1 VSDPYNLHRFVEA
14 QAGVFDTA
22 LAELKLGS
30 KQTHWM
36 WFIFPQLAGLGRS
49 STARYYGMGS
59 EDEARGYLQHALLGS
74 RLRQSVEA
82 VLPWAG
88 KRNAERIFGSIDA
101 LKMQSSM
108 TLFDVIDPGGPFAK
122 LLDDFYGGGRDE
134 RTLALLNG
142 EE

>member
-1 VSDPYNLHRFVEA
+1 
-14 QAGVFDTA
+14 
-22 LAELKLGS
+22 
-30 KQTHWM
+30 M
-36 WFIFPQLAGLGRS
+36 WFVFPQLRGLGHS
-49 STARYYGMGS
+49 YACQYYGIS
-59 EDEARGYLQHALLGS
+59 CFDEARGYLQHPLLGS

-101 LKMQSSM
+101 LKLQSSM
-108 TLFDVIDPGGPFAK
+108 TLFDVVDIGGPFAK
-122 LLDDFYGGGRDE
+122 VLDAFYGGARDE